1 MTRHHGSDA
10 PRTGTPD
17 TDSPNTRSDDGTPSR
32 SRSPLPGRSH
42 ADDSRATRERLAAAR
57 PSNTSSSPQPS
68 ATPSTAAPG
77 GRPGATGPTPPH
89 HTAPWPDPMD
99 LRVVDISPM
108 NANAHLNEAHVVT
121 FEDGSQGLYKPVTG
135 EDTTTVTG
143 VPPSGLA
150 PREAGAS
157 VVDRHLG
164 LGLTPATTMW
174 DGPQGHGSL
183 QRMAVPNTGSM
194 DPGDYTS
201 SEQQRMA
208 VLDYVIGNSDRHNG
222 NYLTDQNGG
231 VVPIDHGY
239 SFPVDQD
246 SFDRGPIRGIRS
258 DFVANEYGNYLDQD
272 IIDGLN
278 RVDADQLGDDLS
290 RLGLEDRAVDG
301 AISRLDEIRQN
312 GGITGANWPGRITEA
327 HPLYVARETRP

>member
-1 MTRHHGSDA
+1 MTRHHGTDA

-17 TDSPNTRSDDGTPSR
+17 TDSPNTHGDDGAPSR
-32 SRSPLPGRSH
+32 PRSPLPGRSH
-42 ADDSRATRERLAAAR
+42 ADDARATRDRITASR
-57 PSNTSSSPQPS
+57 PSNTS
-68 ATPSTAAPG
+68 ATPRPSSSASANPPGTHPSGAAHG
-77 GRPGATGPTPPH
+77 TH
-89 HTAPWPDPMD
+89 HTEPWPDPMD
-99 LRVVDISPM
+99 LAVQSIAPM
-108 NANAHLNEAHVVT
+108 NANAHLNEAYVVT

-150 PREAGAS
+150 PREVGAS

-164 LGLTPATTMW
+164 LGLTPATTNW
-174 DGPQGHGSL
+174 DGPQGPGSL
-183 QRMAVPNTGSM
+183 QRMAMPNTPSN

-258 DFVANEYGNYLDQD
+258 DFVANEYGTYMDQD

-278 RVDADQLGDDLS
+278 RVDSDRLGDDLA
-290 RLGLEDRAVDG
+290 RLGLEEPAIDG
-301 AISRLDEIRQN
+301 ALSRLDEIRQN